1 MKIRSYQEFSHEIQE
16 KIRNCS
22 KSGIIRKIRKFDGLV
37 HVHVNLL
44 MDIRYNYEEWMCTA
58 SFWGGMGLPMHV
70 CSADM
75 KAYLIFMIIER
86 FVSV

>member
-1 MKIRSYQEFSHEIQE
+1 MKFRKKSGIAQNLE
-16 KIRNCS
+16 
-22 KSGIIRKIRKFDGLV
+22 KSGIIRKISKFDGLV
-37 HVHVNLL
+37 H

-75 KAYLIFMIIER
+75 KAYLIFLIFER